1 MRVIVG
7 IYKRETMSAAKRTL
21 LAVPSRPDTWTRMV
35 TQKSWKGGMLSYGLN
50 DTGAATIAG
59 LFIANARQS
68 AHFNGGVGD
77 AYASRFII
85 L

>member
-1 MRVIVG
+1 
-7 IYKRETMSAAKRTL
+7 
-21 LAVPSRPDTWTRMV
+21 
-35 TQKSWKGGMLSYGLN
+35 MLSYGLN